1 MNRFFSCKNLIQVF
15 IIGLVL
21 SVSGLLGCKKVLD
34 KPDLGAI
41 PGSEVWTDLNL
52 STAFLNNI
60 YFNVMPNWPDAT
72 NHVSDEGAG
81 GGSTLYGQL
90 TVNSITYWPYA
101 DVRSI
106 NLLLQQVPG
115 APFTESDKNSLTG
128 QALFLRAWLYF
139 QLVSRYGGVPIILT
153 PQSLDDNL
161 NVTRNKT
168 SECITQIIK
177 DLDDA
182 AALLP
187 ASWSTDNAGRA
198 TRGAVLALKGRVL
211 LHYAS
216 EQFNPAQDQSRWQTA
231 YNANKAAMDSLTKYG
246 NALMPDF
253 RNLWFVEGNANTEA
267 IMVTRFS
274 YPGRAQTHDASVR
287 PLEESQ
293 NFTGGDQPS
302 LELVNAFPMKNGL
315 PVTAQGS
322 GYNPQAYWLNRD
334 PRFATTIVHNG
345 DPWALS
351 GKTGR
356 IQWTFSGGEAISGT
370 FSGFYTRKTVF
381 EGYKPFDAEHSG
393 TDWIEI
399 RMAEVM
405 LNYAEAANEVG
416 NVQVGYDMLNA
427 IRKRAG
433 IDAGTDGNHGLKPG
447 MTKAE
452 MRAAILL
459 ERRLELAFEG
469 KRDQDLR
476 RRRLYASVL
485 NGKKRTGLDIR
496 LIKFGGKAADFFAA
510 YATGTINLATDYF
523 SYFSET
529 PKMLDPNNEINYKD
543 EYYFYAIPL
552 EHLQK
557 NPNLQQTKGWD
568 GGTFDPL
575 L

>member
-1 MNRFFSCKNLIQVF
+1 MNRFFSCKNLMQAF
-15 IIGLVL
+15 IIGLVIA
-21 SVSGLLGCKKVLD
+21 VSGLLGCKKVLD

-41 PGSEVWTDLNL
+41 PSGEVWTDLNL

-72 NHVSDEGAG
+72 SHVSDEGAG

-101 DVRSI
+101 DVRSV

-115 APFTESDKNSLTG
+115 APFTESDKNSLIG

-139 QLVSRYGGVPIILT
+139 QLVSRYGGVPLILT
-153 PQSLDDNL
+153 PQNLEDNL
-161 NVTRNKT
+161 AVTRNKT

-182 AALLP
+182 AALLS
-187 ASWSTDNAGRA
+187 ASWSTENAGRV
-198 TRGAVLALKGRVL
+198 TRGAALALKGRVL

-253 RNLWFVEGNANTEA
+253 RNLWFVEGNGNTEA

-315 PVTAQGS
+315 PITAQGS

-334 PRFATTIVHNG
+334 PRFATTVVHNG
-345 DPWALS
+345 DAWALS

-370 FSGFYTRKTVF
+370 FSGFYTRKTIF

-405 LNYAEAANEVG
+405 LNYAEAANEAG
-416 NVQVGYDMLNA
+416 NTQVSYDMLKA

-433 IDAGTDGNHGLKPG
+433 IEAGTDGNYGLKPG
-447 MTKAE
+447 MMKVE
-452 MRAAILL
+452 MRAAILM

-510 YATGTINLATDYF
+510 YATGNINLATDY
-523 SYFSET
+523 
-529 PKMLDPNNEINYKD
+529 
-543 EYYFYAIPL
+543 
-552 EHLQK
+552 
-557 NPNLQQTKGWD
+557 
-568 GGTFDPL
+568 
-575 L
+575 

>member
-1 MNRFFSCKNLIQVF
+1 MNRFFSYKNSIPAFV
-15 IIGLVL
+15 IGITIA
-21 SVSGLLGCKKVLD
+21 VSGLQSCTKVLD

-41 PGSEVWTDLNL
+41 PSGEVWTDLNL

-60 YFNVMPNWPDAT
+60 YLDVMPNWPDAT
-72 NHVSDEGAG
+72 DHVSDEGAG
-81 GGSTLYGQL
+81 GGGTLYGQV
-90 TVNSITYWPYA
+90 TVSSVNYWPYA
-101 DVRSI
+101 NIRSI
-106 NLLLQQVPG
+106 NLLLQQVPTS
-115 APFTESDKNSLTG
+115 PFSEGDKNSLIG

-139 QLVSRYGGVPIILT
+139 QMVSRYGGVPIVLT
-153 PQSLDDNL
+153 PQSLEDNL

-168 SECITQIIK
+168 SECITRITK

-182 AALLP
+182 IALLP
-187 ASWSTDNAGRA
+187 AGWNTDNAGRI
-198 TRGAVLALKGRVL
+198 TRGAALAFKGRVL

-216 EQFNPAQDQSRWQTA
+216 EQFNPTQDPSRWQTA
-231 YNANKAAMDSLTKYG
+231 YNANKATMDSLTNYG
-246 NALMPDF
+246 KALMPDF
-253 RNLWFVEGNANTEA
+253 RNLWFVEGNGNTEA
-267 IMVTRFS
+267 IMVTRFT
-274 YPGRAQTHDASVR
+274 YPGRVQIHDASIR

-293 NFTGGDQPS
+293 NYSGGDQPS

-315 PVTAQGS
+315 PITAQGS
-322 GYNPQAYWLNRD
+322 GYNSQAYWLNRD

-345 DPWALS
+345 DAWALS

-356 IQWTFSGGEAISGT
+356 TQWTFRGGEAIGGT

-399 RMAEVM
+399 RLAEVM

-416 NVQVGYDMLNA
+416 NVQTGCDMITA

-433 IDAGTDGNHGLKPG
+433 IDAGTDGLYGLKSG

-452 MRAAILL
+452 MRAAILM

-476 RRRLYASVL
+476 RRRLYASVM

-496 LIKFGGKAADFFAA
+496 LIKFDGKAGDFFAA
-510 YATGTINLATDYF
+510 YATGTINLNTDYF

-529 PKMLDPNNEINYKD
+529 PKLLDPNNEINYKD

-552 EHLQK
+552 DHLQK
-557 NPNLQQTKGWD
+557 NPQLQQTKGWD

-575 L
+575 Q

>member
-1 MNRFFSCKNLIQVF
+1 MNRFFSYKNSIPAF
-15 IIGLVL
+15 AIGIAMA
-21 SVSGLLGCKKVLD
+21 VSGLMSCTKVLD

-41 PGSEVWTDLNL
+41 PSGEVWTDLNL

-60 YFNVMPNWPDAT
+60 YLNVLPNWPDAT
-72 NHVSDEGAG
+72 YHVSDEGSG
-81 GGSTLYGQL
+81 GGDVLFGQL
-90 TVNSITYWPYA
+90 TVNSINYWPYA
-101 DVRSI
+101 DIRSI
-106 NLLLQQVPG
+106 NLLLQQVPA
-115 APFTESDKNSLTG
+115 APFTESDKNTLVG

-139 QLVSRYGGVPIILT
+139 QMVSRYGGVPIILT
-153 PQSLDDNL
+153 PQNLEDNL
-161 NVTRNKT
+161 NVSRNKT
-168 SECITQIIK
+168 SECIAQIVK
-177 DLDDA
+177 DLDNA
-182 AALLP
+182 VALLP
-187 ASWSTDNAGRA
+187 TSWNADNAGRI
-198 TRGAVLALKGRVL
+198 TRGAALAFKGRVL

-216 EQFNPAQDQSRWQTA
+216 EQFNPTQDPSRWQTA

-253 RNLWFVEGNANTEA
+253 RNLWFVEGIGNTEA

-274 YPGRAQTHDASVR
+274 YPGRPQTHDASIR

-293 NFTGGDQPS
+293 NYTGGDQPS

-315 PVTAQGS
+315 PVTTPGS
-322 GYNPQAYWLNRD
+322 GYNSQAYWLNRD
-334 PRFATTIVHNG
+334 PRFATTVVHNG
-345 DPWALS
+345 DAWALS

-356 IQWTFSGGEAISGT
+356 IQWTFSGGEAIGGT

-399 RMAEVM
+399 RLAEVM
-405 LNYAEAANEVG
+405 LNYAETANETG
-416 NVQVGYDMLNA
+416 NVQTGYDMITA

-433 IDAGTDGNHGLKPG
+433 IDAGTDGHYGLKAN
-447 MTKAE
+447 MSKEE
-452 MRAAILL
+452 MRAAILT

-496 LIKFGGKAADFFAA
+496 LIKFGGKAGDFFAA
-510 YATGTINLATDYF
+510 YATGTINLNTDYF

-529 PKMLDPNNEINYKD
+529 PKLLDPNNVINYKD
-543 EYYFYAIPL
+543 EYYFYAIPQD
-552 EHLQK
+552 HLQK

-575 L
+575 Q